1 VRIAQKMGNC
11 AVMGDSLPK
20 QKAEL
25 RTRVRQ
31 ALRAL
36 EPAERAAES
45 MAIRTA
51 IRSWPMWSRS
61 TCVMGFLPLASE
73 VDVRPLLAEAMQ
85 RGVRVAVPLAGP
97 HGLFEP
103 CLLESLDPGDLELD
117 AMGVQVPRRQVPVAT
132 EALQVVLVPAMAFDP
147 QGRRL
152 GRGGGYYDRFLPRL
166 ARSAASV
173 GVCHGVQRVPMVPCA
188 AHDHRVEWIATASDV
203 VAAQPLEP
211 M

>member
-1 VRIAQKMGNC
+1 MRISQKLGNC
-11 AVMGDSLPK
+11 AVMADSLPR

-25 RTRVRQ
+25 RTQVRQ
-31 ALRAL
+31 ALRSL
-36 EPAERAAES
+36 DPADRAAES
-45 MAIRTA
+45 MAIRAA
-51 IRSWPMWSRS
+51 IRSWPMWSRA
-61 TCVMGFLPLASE
+61 TCVMGFLPLACE
-73 VDVRPLLAEAMQ
+73 VDLRPLLAETIQ
-85 RGVRVAVPLAGP
+85 RGARVAVPLAGP

-103 CLLESLDPGDLELD
+103 CLLESLDPADLEPY
-117 AMGVQVPRRQVPVAT
+117 AMGVQVPRRQVPVPAQ
-132 EALQVVLVPAMAFDP
+132 ELQVVLVPAMAFDP

-166 ARSAASV
+166 ARSAATV

-188 AHDHRVEWIATASDV
+188 PHDHRVEWIATASDV